1 MYKFEKKQ
9 MNSFIL
15 NSTPSN
21 KCWAMGWGGVG
32 RLIIGVGLVENYT
45 LPYCPGSFNLVK
57 SSMSCLIFIFV
68 SNGAD
73 RAEVP
78 SGV

>member
-1 MYKFEKKQ
+1 MLGYGV
-9 MNSFIL
+9 
-15 NSTPSN
+15 
-21 KCWAMGWGGVG
+21 GWGGEAY
-32 RLIIGVGLVENYT
+32 IGVGLVENYT

-57 SSMSCLIFIFV
+57 SSLSCLIFIFV

>member
-1 MYKFEKKQ
+1 

-32 RLIIGVGLVENYT
+32 RVGSYT